1 MAYGIVHRFPGGTQE
16 QYDASIA
23 VVHPSDGSLPDGQLF
38 HAAGP
43 SSEGWTIVAVHD
55 SQESWERFRDEILMP
70 SLSRGIE
77 GGFNGPPQET
87 TFTVHNQQ
95 TG

>member
-1 MAYGIVHRFPGGTQE
+1 MAYGIVHRFPGGTKE
-16 QYDASIA
+16 QYEESIA
-23 VVHPSDGSLPDGQLF
+23 VVHPSDGSLPEGQIF

-43 SSEGWTIVAVHD
+43 SADGWVIVAIHD
-55 SQESWERFRDEILMP
+55 SQESWERFRDENLIGVMR
-70 SLSRGIE
+70 SDIE
-77 GGFNGPPQET
+77 TGFPTPPQET